1 MLFFSFMTVLAPT
14 KKTSPVNVDERKG
27 LPIKAGDIVRVH
39 QKIKEKGKV
48 RIQIFEGLVLARKHG
63 TEAGA
68 TFTVRATLSGVG
80 VEKIYPLYSP
90 SIDKIEIVRRSQMRR
105 AKLYYVR
112 DQYAREM
119 RRTLRNMVNVAIS
132 TKSER
137 EEADRAV
144 AEAEALKAEQEA
156 IAKAEADK
164 VAAEAAAKAEKEKA
178 ESEAVAVAATPEPAP
193 EVAPEASEAEAPKA

>member
-1 MLFFSFMTVLAPT
+1 MNVLAP
-14 KKTSPVNVDERKG
+14 KKSTSPVNVDERKG

-80 VEKIYPLYSP
+80 VEKIFPLYSP

-112 DQYAREM
+112 DQVAREM
-119 RRTLRNMVNVAIS
+119 RRSLRNMINVAIA

-156 IAKAEADK
+156 KAKADAEKA
-164 VAAEAAAKAEKEKA
+164 AAEAAAKAEKEKA
-178 ESEAVAVAATPEPAP
+178 EAPAVETAETETPKE
-193 EVAPEASEAEAPKA
+193 

>member
-1 MLFFSFMTVLAPT
+1 MLFFSFMNVLAP
-14 KKTSPVNVDERKG
+14 KKSTSPVNVDERKG

-80 VEKIYPLYSP
+80 VEKIFPLYSP

-112 DQYAREM
+112 DQVAREM
-119 RRTLRNMVNVAIS
+119 RRSLRNMINVAIA

-156 IAKAEADK
+156 KAKADAEKA
-164 VAAEAAAKAEKEKA
+164 AAEAAAKAEKEKA
-178 ESEAVAVAATPEPAP
+178 EAPAVETAETETPKE
-193 EVAPEASEAEAPKA
+193 

>member
-1 MLFFSFMTVLAPT
+1 MNVLAPT
-14 KKTSPVNVDERKG
+14 KKTSPVNVEERKA

-39 QKIKEKGKV
+39 QKIKEKGKI

-80 VEKIYPLYSP
+80 VEKVYPLYSP

-105 AKLYYVR
+105 NKLYYVR
-112 DQYAREM
+112 DQFARDM
-119 RRTLRNMVNVAIS
+119 RRSLRNMINVAIA

-137 EEADRAV
+137 EEADKAV
-144 AEAEALKAEQEA
+144 AEAEALKAAQEA
-156 IAKAEADK
+156 AAKAEAEK
-164 VAAEAAAKAEKEKA
+164 AAAEAAAKAEKEKA
-178 ESEAVAVAATPEPAP
+178 EAAAAAPEPAP
-193 EVAPEASEAEAPKA
+193 EVAPETPEAEAPKA

>member
-1 MLFFSFMTVLAPT
+1 MTVLAPS

-48 RIQIFEGLVLARKHG
+48 RIQIYEGLVLARKHG

-80 VEKIYPLYSP
+80 VEKIFPLYSP

-119 RRTLRNMVNVAIS
+119 RRTLRNMINVAIS

-137 EEADRAV
+137 EEADKAV
-144 AEAEALKAEQEA
+144 AEAEALKAAQEA
-156 IAKAEADK
+156 AAKAEAEK
-164 VAAEAAAKAEKEKA
+164 AAAEAAAKAEKEKA
-178 ESEAVAVAATPEPAP
+178 EAEAAAPAAEPAP
-193 EVAPEASEAEAPKA
+193 EVSSETSEETPKA